1 MQFRTQIPIPTSTH
15 PIDYYS
21 KIISLD
27 SFAVN
32 ISEKLDYFKFQN
44 ACNPFGIL
52 FHPLAIEKLIAF
64 AAEKKYLRKLIFFFI
79 MSAGTVMMLILI

>member
-1 MQFRTQIPIPTSTH
+1 MQFRTQIPIPTST

-21 KIISLD
+21 KIISLGSLCD
-27 SFAVN
+27 QYIREF
-32 ISEKLDYFKFQN
+32 DYFKFQN

-64 AAEKKYLRKLIFFFI
+64 AAEKIF
-79 MSAGTVMMLILI
+79 TD

>member
-1 MQFRTQIPIPTSTH
+1 MLRTQIPILQVPSDRLLFK
-15 PIDYYS
+15 DYIFRILLCDQY
-21 KIISLD
+21 IREI
-27 SFAVN
+27 
-32 ISEKLDYFKFQN
+32 DYFKFQN

-64 AAEKKYLRKLIFFFI
+64 RRKKYLRKLIFFFI

>member
-21 KIISLD
+21 KIISLG
-27 SFAVN
+27 SCFAIN
-32 ISEKLDYFKFQN
+32 IRETDYFKFQN

-64 AAEKKYLRKLIFFFI
+64 AAEKIFTEADIFFI

>member
-21 KIISLD
+21 KIISLGSCCD
-27 SFAVN
+27 QY
-32 ISEKLDYFKFQN
+32 IREIDYFKFQN

-52 FHPLAIEKLIAF
+52 FHPLAIEKLIVSLP
-64 AAEKKYLRKLIFFFI
+64 KKNIYG
-79 MSAGTVMMLILI
+79 S

>member
-21 KIISLD
+21 KIISLG
-27 SFAVN
+27 SCFAVN

-52 FHPLAIEKLIAF
+52 FHPLAIEKLIARCR
-64 AAEKKYLRKLIFFFI
+64 KKNIYG
-79 MSAGTVMMLILI
+79 S